1 MAKVTL
7 YVAALDTTP
16 WVRPFE
22 FNWEADD
29 FAAEEIARRVDF
41 AASHLAYAPSLEDMQ
56 EIEEAERELVVIE
69 HNDFPDPR

>member
-7 YVAALDTTP
+7 YVAALDTAP
-16 WVRPFE
+16 WVHPFE
-22 FNWEADD
+22 FNWEADE
-29 FAAEEIARRVDF
+29 FAGHEIARRVDVT
-41 AASHLAYAPSLEDMQ
+41 AYHLAYAPSLEDMQ